1 MIAAVLSDIHGNL
14 PALKAVLSYIEKINP
29 DGIIVAGDLI
39 GGPNLNETT
48 SLLYHSGSF
57 MILGNMDL
65 DLLKYH
71 DGVFSDDKRKSKQWS
86 FMRWNSERVSLETLG
101 ILRGLHVQL
110 DVSLA
115 DASPIR
121 VVHGSP
127 RDPYESIFP
136 DKEPG
141 VLETAISD
149 THQTVLI
156 CGHIHIQWQKR
167 LGGKLIFNPGAVS
180 APLNGDTRAQF
191 SILRFENG
199 RWFVEP
205 KAVPYDLD
213 DLRKRYHESGLL
225 EAGGPVSRAFLQTC
239 ETGRDVAR
247 PFYEFVLSLADKN
260 ELMPDEFIPDD
271 IWLRADV
278 EFPWEAYET

>member
-1 MIAAVLSDIHGNL
+1 
-14 PALKAVLSYIEKINP
+14 
-29 DGIIVAGDLI
+29 LI

-48 SLLYHSGSF
+48 SLLNQSGSL

-71 DGVFSDDKRKSKQWS
+71 DGVFPEDKRKSKQWS
-86 FMRWNSERVSLETLG
+86 FMRWNSECVSQETLE
-101 ILRGLHVQL
+101 ILRGLPVQL
-110 DVSLA
+110 DISLA
-115 DASPIR
+115 GASPIR
-121 VVHGSP
+121 VVHGST

-136 DKEPG
+136 DKELG

-149 THQTVLI
+149 THQPVLI

-191 SILRFENG
+191 SILRFEKG

-205 KAVPYDLD
+205 KAVQYDLD

-225 EAGGPVSRAFLQTC
+225 EAGGPVSKAFLLAC

-247 PFYEFVLSLADKN
+247 PFYEYVLSLADKN
-260 ELMPDEFIPDD
+260 ELTPDEFIPNE
-271 IWLRADV
+271 IWSRAET
-278 EFPWEAYET
+278 EFPWEAYETYASEILNDIPPIHSPLDGLV